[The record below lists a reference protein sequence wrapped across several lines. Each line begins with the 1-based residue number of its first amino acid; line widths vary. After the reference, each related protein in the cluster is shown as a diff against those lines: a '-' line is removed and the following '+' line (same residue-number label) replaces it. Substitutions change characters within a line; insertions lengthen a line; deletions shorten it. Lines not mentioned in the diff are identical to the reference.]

1 MNRRLRLKALTLGA
15 TLGLLALLSACSS
28 SPSKP
33 QPSALPAVSGGL
45 AANKVWSAR
54 LGEITTPLQASVQGT
69 RVVLAST
76 QGLLMEL
83 DALQGQEI
91 WRLQLKDQISAG
103 VGSDGRRHAVV
114 TAGNELVVVQE
125 GRELWRQKLSAQTFT
140 APLVAGERVFVQTG
154 DRSVLAFDGA
164 SGQRLWALSRNADPL
179 VVRQSGV
186 LVAVGDA
193 LLAGNG
199 GRLSAIQPLTG
210 QVRWDLVIGSSRGT
224 NEVERLVDL
233 VTGVSRQGPVVCV
246 RSFQTAVGCVDTA
259 RGLVLWTRPAQG
271 HQGLDGDETRVFG
284 VESDSKLRAWSRH
297 FRCFPGQGE
306 FDVTGFMRAILD
318 AGYTGTISLEIF
330 NDRFRAAKTATVA
343 TDGLRYPLHGER
355 LGPTSSRG
363 VSNEALGAEVGIS
376 TQTLPPR
383 GPVGLEGLVTYRYL
397 LRGDG
402 HIASD
407 YAGGGHRFS
416 HRDLPL

>member
-1 MNRRLRLKALTLGA
+1 MNRRLRLKALTVGA

-33 QPSALPAVSGGL
+33 QPSALPAVSGTL

-76 QGLLMEL
+76 QGLLLEV

-125 GRELWRQKLSAQTFT
+125 GRELWRYKLNAQTFT

-164 SGQRLWALSRNADPL
+164 SGQRLWALPRNADPL

-233 VTGVSRQGPVVCV
+233 VTGVSRQGPLVCV

-259 RGLVLWTRPAQG
+259 RGVVLWTRPAQG

-284 VESDSKLRAWSRH
+284 VESDSKLRAWSRLD
-297 FRCFPGQGE
+297 GQPVWSE
-306 FDVTGFMRAILD
+306 DQ
-318 AGYTGTISLEIF
+318 Y
-330 NDRFRAAKTATVA
+330 RFRGLTAPRVWGAALALGDAQGLVHLLSRDKGQTLQRLS
-343 TDGLRYPLHGER
+343 TDGTPVAMPPVVAGR
-355 LGPTSSRG
+355 
-363 VSNEALGAEVGIS
+363 
-376 TQTLPPR
+376 TLVTVNR
-383 GPVGLEGLVTYRYL
+383 SGLVTGWRV
-397 LRGDG
+397 D
-402 HIASD
+402 
-407 YAGGGHRFS
+407 
-416 HRDLPL
+416 

>member
-1 MNRRLRLKALTLGA
+1 MNRRLRLKALTVGA

-271 HQGLDGDETRVFG
+271 HQGLDGDEARVFG
-284 VESDSKLRAWSRH
+284 VESDSKLRAWSRLD
-297 FRCFPGQGE
+297 GQPVWSE
-306 FDVTGFMRAILD
+306 DQ
-318 AGYTGTISLEIF
+318 Y
-330 NDRFRAAKTATVA
+330 RFRGLTAPRVWGNALALGDAQGMVHLLSRDKGQTLQRLS
-343 TDGLRYPLHGER
+343 TDGTPVAQPPVVAGR
-355 LGPTSSRG
+355 
-363 VSNEALGAEVGIS
+363 
-376 TQTLPPR
+376 TLVTVNR
-383 GPVGLEGLVTYRYL
+383 SGLVTGWRV
-397 LRGDG
+397 D
-402 HIASD
+402 
-407 YAGGGHRFS
+407 
-416 HRDLPL
+416 

>member
-284 VESDSKLRAWSRH
+284 VESDSKLRAWSRLD
-297 FRCFPGQGE
+297 GQPVWSE
-306 FDVTGFMRAILD
+306 DQ
-318 AGYTGTISLEIF
+318 Y
-330 NDRFRAAKTATVA
+330 RFRGLTAPRVWGNALALGDAQGMVHLLSRDKGQTLQRLS
-343 TDGLRYPLHGER
+343 TDGTPVAQPPVVAGR
-355 LGPTSSRG
+355 
-363 VSNEALGAEVGIS
+363 
-376 TQTLPPR
+376 TLVTVNR
-383 GPVGLEGLVTYRYL
+383 SGLVTGWRV
-397 LRGDG
+397 D
-402 HIASD
+402 
-407 YAGGGHRFS
+407 
-416 HRDLPL
+416 

>member
-1 MNRRLRLKALTLGA
+1 MNRRLHLKALTVGA

-164 SGQRLWALSRNADPL
+164 SGQRLWALPRNADPL

-233 VTGVSRQGPVVCV
+233 VTGVSRQGPLVCV

-259 RGLVLWTRPAQG
+259 RGVVLWTRPAQG

-284 VESDSKLRAWSRH
+284 VESDSKLRAWSRLD
-297 FRCFPGQGE
+297 GQPVWSE
-306 FDVTGFMRAILD
+306 DQ
-318 AGYTGTISLEIF
+318 Y
-330 NDRFRAAKTATVA
+330 RFRGLTAPRVWGAALALGDAQGLVHLLSRDKGQTLQRLS
-343 TDGLRYPLHGER
+343 TDGTPVAMPPVVAGR
-355 LGPTSSRG
+355 
-363 VSNEALGAEVGIS
+363 
-376 TQTLPPR
+376 TLVTVNR
-383 GPVGLEGLVTYRYL
+383 SGLVTGWRV
-397 LRGDG
+397 D
-402 HIASD
+402 
-407 YAGGGHRFS
+407 
-416 HRDLPL
+416 

>member
-1 MNRRLRLKALTLGA
+1 MNRRLRLKALTAGV

-284 VESDSKLRAWSRH
+284 VESDSKLRAWSRLD
-297 FRCFPGQGE
+297 GQPVWSE
-306 FDVTGFMRAILD
+306 DQ
-318 AGYTGTISLEIF
+318 Y
-330 NDRFRAAKTATVA
+330 RFRGLTAPRVWGNALALGDAQGMVHLLSRDKGQTLQRLS
-343 TDGLRYPLHGER
+343 TDGTPVAQPPVVAGR
-355 LGPTSSRG
+355 
-363 VSNEALGAEVGIS
+363 
-376 TQTLPPR
+376 TLVTVNR
-383 GPVGLEGLVTYRYL
+383 SGLVTGWRV
-397 LRGDG
+397 D
-402 HIASD
+402 
-407 YAGGGHRFS
+407 
-416 HRDLPL
+416 